1 MRNKITAILTAALL
15 LMPIPA
21 QAMYS
26 DLCFDIAWEE
36 QGFQKMH
43 TTAYMIQGV
52 TASGIYTHPGI
63 CACNTHLGEV
73 AVVYSRDGRYL
84 GTFEC
89 IDTGITDGLKAGT
102 VIDVWFET
110 YDECKEW
117 MTVSRGKCYVKW
129 IKGQG

>member
-1 MRNKITAILTAALL
+1 MRNKITAILAAVLL

-21 QAMYS
+21 QAYS
-26 DLCFDIAWEE
+26 NLCYQIDWQE
-36 QGFQKMH
+36 QGFQKML

-52 TASGIYTHPGI
+52 TASGIQTHSGI
-63 CACNTHLGEV
+63 CASNTHLGEV
-73 AVVYSRDGRYL
+73 AVVYSRDGKYL

-89 IDTGITDGLKAGT
+89 IDTGDTDGLRNGT

-110 YDECKEW
+110 YEECKEW

-129 IKGQG
+129 ISGEG